1 MPKFEV
7 SEGVHIHYDEFGEGD
22 RYVICTMIDYQKY
35 SSIRDL
41 SKHGYHVFLLTNRG
55 FGKSD
60 HSDVDYHEGWWDIW
74 ADDVIAFADKNG
86 IDKFVYAGDSHGA
99 GTGWHICKRYAD
111 RLIAFVAIV
120 PGPYN
125 LDEGFVSYRTR
136 LLRGEK
142 VNPMEQPEGYFN
154 DPSVDER
161 LRQDREYFLI
171 EVQDHQAEDEKN
183 KDYKRPLL
191 DLENEENTKKF
202 LSSILVPTLIIG
214 GTEDPI
220 SRPDLMLRTVSCM
233 PNSKLIL
240 YHGFSHNE
248 PWRIFVEEVASEA
261 AFFLNNVF
269 ENEGHFYKKLINE

>member
-22 RYVICTMIDYQKY
+22 RYVICSMIDYQRY

-99 GTGWHICKRYAD
+99 GTGWHICRKYAD

-125 LDEGFVSYRTR
+125 LDESFVSYRTR

-154 DPSVDER
+154 DPNVDER
-161 LRQDREYFLI
+161 LRRDREYILI
-171 EVQDHQAEDEKN
+171 ENQDHQAEDEKN

-191 DLENEENTKKF
+191 DLENAKKF

-261 AFFLNNVF
+261 AFFLDAVV
-269 ENEGHFYKKLINE
+269 ENDGHFCKKLINE